1 MRDHQDTARCSL
13 AAGIYHTD
21 IESALARLSA
31 VKKGYLRDG
40 YIHKFIPEDALSS
53 FQCKLPIFNRG
64 AFVRAS
70 FFDQI
75 VREFL
80 SCNGPLPCQ
89 IVNLGC
95 GWDTQWLRLHEEH
108 IGSLSF
114 FDIDFQ
120 EIITSKLERL
130 GKDFESKC
138 SAQNSTSRY
147 IPISGDLNQF
157 IEHIAPSLLKEGFD
171 PAIPTLVITEVVLIY
186 LREKPTLRILEW
198 FSSTLKS
205 PSIDINESSPLKQE
219 HPKAA
224 QSPNGLFGVTLH
236 KGRSYFITLDPSSFS
251 DPFGMMMIKNLESS
265 SIYLVNELLLSGRS
279 KFEGSLRSIDW
290 KVLNA
295 FTMREAYEK
304 YISKDEKKRISLLEW
319 VDELEEWNLLSSHYY
334 FSVFVLEK
342 ANDT

>member
-1 MRDHQDTARCSL
+1 M
-13 AAGIYHTD
+13 
-21 IESALARLSA
+21 
-31 VKKGYLRDG
+31 
-40 YIHKFIPEDALSS
+40 
-53 FQCKLPIFNRG
+53 
-64 AFVRAS
+64 
-70 FFDQI
+70 
-75 VREFL
+75 
-80 SCNGPLPCQ
+80 
-89 IVNLGC
+89 
-95 GWDTQWLRLHEEH
+95 
-108 IGSLSF
+108 
-114 FDIDFQ
+114 
-120 EIITSKLERL
+120 
-130 GKDFESKC
+130 
-138 SAQNSTSRY
+138 
-147 IPISGDLNQF
+147 NQF

>member
-1 MRDHQDTARCSL
+1 MHQRTVAQVFAIGL
-13 AAGIYHTD
+13 ANLHGHQSTGQPNCIFTPVFLL
-21 IESALARLSA
+21 ALRSA

-64 AFVRAS
+64 NFCPAMGHF
-70 FFDQI
+70 
-75 VREFL
+75 
-80 SCNGPLPCQ
+80 P
-89 IVNLGC
+89 
-95 GWDTQWLRLHEEH
+95 EEH